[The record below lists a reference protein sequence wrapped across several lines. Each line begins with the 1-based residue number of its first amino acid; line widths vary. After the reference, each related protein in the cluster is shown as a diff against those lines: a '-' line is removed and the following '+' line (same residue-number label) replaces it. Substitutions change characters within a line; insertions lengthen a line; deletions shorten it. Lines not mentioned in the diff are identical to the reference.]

1 MSQKCVVIT
10 GACGHIGLLLCKRFL
25 SLGYYLY
32 CLDLEEAFSSSDF
45 SEILEFN
52 EVLCIPT
59 DLRNKASI
67 YSACELISKDTKSL
81 QGIIN
86 NAAYYGDVQG
96 FDSLF
101 EEESYEAWDQV
112 FKVNTFA
119 PFFLIQRLFPLL
131 RASVNCSSIVN
142 IGTMYTQ
149 AGPDH
154 SMYEGTS
161 MTNPCSYSASKSALE
176 GLTRWLST
184 TLSPFVRSNMI
195 SPGGISRNQAEVFQE
210 RYLNKVPL
218 KRFCTE
224 EDVVNLSEFLISEKS
239 SYITGQ
245 NILLDG
251 GYTIL

>member
-1 MSQKCVVIT
+1 MIDQCLVIT
-10 GACGHIGLLLCKRFL
+10 GACGHIGQLLCKRFL
-25 SLGYYLY
+25 SLGYFLY
-32 CLDLEEAFSSSDF
+32 CLDLEDAFSSF
-45 SEILEFN
+45 EFFDSLGSN
-52 EVLCIPT
+52 KVFCIPT
-59 DLRNKASI
+59 DLRDTGSI
-67 YSACELISKDTKSL
+67 SIACETISKDTESL

-101 EEESYEAWDQV
+101 EDETYEAWDQV
-112 FKVNTFA
+112 FKVNAFA
-119 PFFLIQRLFPLL
+119 PFFLIQRLYPLL
-131 RASVNCSSIVN
+131 RASVSSSSIVN
-142 IGTMYTQ
+142 IGTMYTRV
-149 AGPDH
+149 GPDY

-184 TLSPFVRSNMI
+184 TLSPSVRANMI
-195 SPGGISRNQAEVFQE
+195 SPGGVFRNQDEVFQE

-224 EDVVNLSEFLISEKS
+224 DDVVNLSEFLISDQS

-251 GYTIL
+251 GYTIK

>member
-1 MSQKCVVIT
+1 MLHTMEMYRDLILYLRTKPM
-10 GACGHIGLLLCKRFL
+10 R
-25 SLGYYLY
+25 LG
-32 CLDLEEAFSSSDF
+32 SS
-45 SEILEFN
+45 I
-52 EVLCIPT
+52 
-59 DLRNKASI
+59 
-67 YSACELISKDTKSL
+67 
-81 QGIIN
+81 
-86 NAAYYGDVQG
+86 
-96 FDSLF
+96 
-101 EEESYEAWDQV
+101 
-112 FKVNTFA
+112 KVNAFA

-131 RASVNCSSIVN
+131 RASVSCASIVN
-142 IGTMYTQ
+142 IGTMYTHV
-149 AGPDH
+149 GPDY

-184 TLSPFVRSNMI
+184 TLSPSVRANMI
-195 SPGGISRNQAEVFQE
+195 SPGGVFRNQHEAFQE

-224 EDVVNLSEFLISEKS
+224 DDVVNLSEFLISEQS